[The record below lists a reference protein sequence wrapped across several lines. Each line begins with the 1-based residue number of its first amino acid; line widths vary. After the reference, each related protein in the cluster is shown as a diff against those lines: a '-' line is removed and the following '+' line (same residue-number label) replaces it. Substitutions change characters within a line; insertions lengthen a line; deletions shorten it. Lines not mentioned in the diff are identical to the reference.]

1 MAKRETRAAIVVC
14 LVAAVAGI
22 YGADAFLA
30 WRAARLPDE
39 AAARLGLEN
48 DPRGMRQ
55 VVLDMARDG
64 EPIVP
69 ALWPALLLEPGTGG
83 AARSSLIVDGRETI
97 PVGGVS
103 GVTTVMCR
111 EVGPYVTYLADR
123 HGFNNPNA
131 VWDRPADL
139 MLIGDSFAQGQCVPT
154 GFQMAS
160 LLRDLFPG
168 TVTLGMGH
176 EGPLLELAALKEFGP
191 LLKPRAVMWL
201 YFQGNDL
208 IQDLPRERAS
218 PLLMRYLEP
227 GFSQDLPNRQAAID
241 DALRAHLEG
250 PSEER
255 DISRDELL
263 ANLVSIAKL
272 RNLRR
277 ALGAT
282 RSQPMPDVV
291 LFARIL
297 QEARRTVAGWGG
309 TLYFVYLP
317 SWSELMTS
325 APSDSALRDR
335 VLTAARETG
344 LDVIDLYGP
353 MTSEG
358 DPSAFFFYPG
368 SHYGPEGQ
376 AAVADAIFEALE
388 SQPTGAVQE

>member
-1 MAKRETRAAIVVC
+1 MVNRETRAAIIAC
-14 LVAAVAGI
+14 LVAAVAGV

-30 WRAARLPDE
+30 WRTVRLPAE

-48 DPRGMRQ
+48 DPRSVRQ
-55 VVLDMARDG
+55 VVQDMGRGG
-64 EPIVP
+64 ETVVP
-69 ALWPALLLEPGTGG
+69 ALWPALLLEPGADG
-83 AARSSLIVDGRETI
+83 ASRSALILDGRETI
-97 PVGGVS
+97 PVSGMS

-123 HGFNNPNA
+123 HGFNNPDS
-131 VWDRPADL
+131 VWDRPVDL

-160 LLRDLFPG
+160 LLRGSIPG

-191 LLKPRAVMWL
+191 VLKPRVIMWL

-208 IQDLPRERAS
+208 IQDLARERAS

-227 GFSQDLPNRQAAID
+227 GFSQDLPGRQSAID
-241 DALRAHLEG
+241 AALHARLAG
-250 PSEER
+250 PSQEM
-255 DISRDELL
+255 DISRTELK
-263 ANLVSIAKL
+263 ATLVSIAKL

-282 RSQPMPDVV
+282 RSQPAPDVA

-317 SWSELMTS
+317 SWSELMTP
-325 APSDSALRDR
+325 APSDPALRES
-335 VLTAARETG
+335 VLSVARETG
-344 LDVIDLYGP
+344 LNIIDLYGP

-368 SHYGPEGQ
+368 AHYGPEGQ
-376 AAVADAIFEALE
+376 SAVADAIFEALNSRSGGTE
-388 SQPTGAVQE
+388 

>member
-1 MAKRETRAAIVVC
+1 MKRETRAAIVVC
-14 LVAAVAGI
+14 LVAAVIGL
-22 YGADAFLA
+22 YGADAFLV
-30 WRAARLPDE
+30 WRVARLPDE

-48 DPRGMRQ
+48 DPRSVRQ
-55 VVLDMARDG
+55 VVLDMGRDG
-64 EPIVP
+64 KPVVP
-69 ALWPALLLEPGTGG
+69 SLWPALLLAPGADG
-83 AARSSLIVDGRETI
+83 AARSALVVDGQETV
-97 PVGGVS
+97 PAGGVS
-103 GVTTVMCR
+103 GMTTVMCR

-123 HGFNNPNA
+123 HGFNNPDS
-131 VWDRPADL
+131 VWDKPVDL
-139 MLIGDSFAQGQCVPT
+139 MLIGDSFAQGQCVPP
-154 GFQMAS
+154 GAQMAS
-160 LLRDLFPG
+160 RLRGLLPG

-227 GFSQDLPNRQAAID
+227 GFSQDLPNRQMAID

-250 PSEER
+250 PSQER
-255 DISRDELL
+255 DISRNELTTR
-263 ANLVSIAKL
+263 LVSIVKL

-291 LFARIL
+291 LFAHIL
-297 QEARRTVAGWGG
+297 QEARRTVASWGG

-317 SWSELMTS
+317 SWSELMAPT
-325 APSDSALRDR
+325 PSDSALRDR
-335 VLTAARETG
+335 VLAVARETE

-376 AAVADAIFEALE
+376 AAVADAIFEALD
-388 SQPTGAVQE
+388 SRPVTATSR

>member
-1 MAKRETRAAIVVC
+1 MAKRETLATIFVC
-14 LVAAVAGI
+14 LTAAVAGV

-30 WRAARLPDE
+30 WRTTRLPAE

-48 DPRGMRQ
+48 DPRSTRQ
-55 VVLDMARDG
+55 LIQDMARDG
-64 EPIVP
+64 TTVVP
-69 ALWPALLLEPGTGG
+69 ALWPALLLEPGADG
-83 AARSSLIVDGRETI
+83 ASRSALIVDGRETV

-103 GVTTVMCR
+103 GMTTVMCR

-123 HGFNNPNA
+123 HGFNNPDS
-131 VWDRPADL
+131 VWDHPVDL

-154 GFQMAS
+154 GVQIAS
-160 LLRDLFPG
+160 RLRDLLPG

-227 GFSQDLPNRQAAID
+227 GFSQDLPSRQVAID

-250 PSEER
+250 PSQER
-255 DISRDELL
+255 DISRNELT
-263 ANLVSIAKL
+263 ARLVSIAKL

-282 RSQPMPDVV
+282 RSQPAPDVA
-291 LFARIL
+291 LFARVL

-317 SWSELMTS
+317 SWSELM
-325 APSDSALRDR
+325 APTTFDPALRDR
-335 VLTAARETG
+335 VLAVARETE

-358 DPSAFFFYPG
+358 DPSAFFFYSG

-376 AAVADAIFEALE
+376 AAVADAILE
-388 SQPTGAVQE
+388 TLDSQPAGAARQ

>member
-1 MAKRETRAAIVVC
+1 MKRETRASIIAC
-14 LVAAVAGI
+14 LVAALIGL

-30 WRAARLPDE
+30 WRMARLPDE

-48 DPRGMRQ
+48 DPRSIRR
-55 VVLDMARDG
+55 LIADMARDG
-64 EPIVP
+64 KTVVP
-69 ALWPALLLEPGTGG
+69 ALWPALLLEPGADG
-83 AARSSLIVDGRETI
+83 ASHSALMVAGRETI
-97 PVGGVS
+97 PCGGVS
-103 GVTTVMCR
+103 GVPTVMCR

-123 HGFNNPNA
+123 HGFNNPDS
-131 VWDRPADL
+131 VWDKPVNV
-139 MLIGDSFAQGQCVPT
+139 MLIGDSFAQGQCVPPDA
-154 GFQMAS
+154 QMAARLS
-160 LLRDLFPG
+160 AFIPG

-191 LLKPRAVMWL
+191 MLKPRVVMWL

-227 GFSQDLPNRQAAID
+227 GFSQNLFTRQAEID
-241 DALRAHLEG
+241 AALRARLEG
-250 PSEER
+250 PSQER
-255 DISRDELL
+255 DITRIEAMDTLE
-263 ANLVSIAKL
+263 SIAKL

-282 RSQPMPDVV
+282 RNRPSPDIP

-297 QEARRTVAGWGG
+297 QEARRTVESGGG

-317 SWSELMTS
+317 GWSELMQP
-325 APSDSALRDR
+325 APSDPALRER
-335 VLTAARETG
+335 VLAVAHETG
-344 LDVIDLYGP
+344 LEIIDLYAP
-353 MTSEG
+353 MMSEG

-376 AAVADAIFEALE
+376 GAVADAILEALE
-388 SQPTGAVQE
+388 AQGLGPRQ